1 MNIYETF
8 IGARGRVID
17 SAFPAIAFRFGTWS
31 RRYRHHPGV
40 SAASMAAAAAVS
52 TSVWAFR
59 SVAYNV
65 FPFTRATPVFT
76 IARRTH
82 RRSIF
87 PLFLLCPAMRRV
99 NGPFSLSS
107 PLSLFPLFL
116 SSCLFPREN
125 LLAFVF
131 SRPLFLLL
139 SLCPIA
145 SVVLATSL
153 SLVASLFRSFIFL
166 SLSLSVFLHCRCG
179 SRTGLGKST
188 FDFLCRV
195 SCNQS

>member
-1 MNIYETF
+1 MKRLSERAAGLSIPLFRRSRF
-8 IGARGRVID
+8 ISELGPGDTVITPASARHRWRRRQRCRR
-17 SAFPAIAFRFGTWS
+17 RFGRFAPSHTTFF
-31 RRYRHHPGV
+31 HL
-40 SAASMAAAAAVS
+40 
-52 TSVWAFR
+52 
-59 SVAYNV
+59 
-65 FPFTRATPVFT
+65 RATPVFT

-153 SLVASLFRSFIFL
+153 SLVASLFRSSIFL

-179 SRTGLGKST
+179 SRTVLRELES
-188 FDFLCRV
+188 
-195 SCNQS
+195 S